1 MSDARRGP
9 GVGRGGGAAFVIALC
24 VVAWPVCAADPVEPT
39 LAEEAAFRTAVARVA
54 AAVVRIEPVASAEAP
69 GGAEAA
75 AGSGPSTGLIVVSE
89 PDAAWVLTTAFAVPG
104 DVVETVVVRADGGR
118 QAARVAG
125 RDESRGLVLLK
136 TQAVADLPALEPA
149 PRRELSAG
157 QWAIAVGRGWGQA
170 APSVAVGV
178 VSAIDR
184 AWGRAVQ
191 TDASVS
197 PANYGGPLVDI
208 AGRVIGILAPLPADT
223 AGMKLGTELYDAGI
237 GFAVPL
243 EDMLAVLPRLQRGEN
258 LATGILGITWR
269 SRDVVN
275 GEPVIASC
283 RQGSPAAL
291 AGLRP
296 GDRFVQ
302 IGDRPITR
310 IGEARHQIMP
320 RRAGEELAVVVERGA
335 DPRRIEARV
344 TLVDALPPW
353 RAAVIGMLPAATP
366 ADAEGVT
373 AEWLLPAGPA
383 VTAGLG
389 VGESIRA
396 VVLGGG
402 EADAGRVAVD
412 GAAALA
418 GALAGVA
425 PGDAVG
431 LEVVRDGQPRTLQV
445 TTAAAPAD
453 VPPAL
458 EGWQPA
464 ARDPLR
470 GPVDAAVVKLASP
483 EEPRPPLAVIPQA
496 GRKEPVGVLLYF
508 GVPHGPVAEAEAAP
522 WKAAAAAW
530 DVAVILP
537 GSVDPRQWGGDDLP
551 AIRRSLAAL
560 DAKRPIDPARIA
572 VAGRD
577 AGGGFAWFVADRLG
591 AAVSGVA
598 VIDAALPRTAK
609 LEPPE
614 PARSRWVLMGQGG
627 ESDVARRIAADRRR
641 LEAAGFPVGTVA
653 AEGAAPPADL
663 LCRWNVLLGLL

>member
-1 MSDARRGP
+1 MKGA
-9 GVGRGGGAAFVIALC
+9 GRGTWLWHEAGAALVIAVC
-24 VVAWPVCAADPVEPT
+24 CMTRTVCAADPGEPT
-39 LAEEAAFRTAVARVA
+39 LAEEAAFRAAVDRVA
-54 AAVVRIEPVASAEAP
+54 AAVVRIEPTASA
-69 GGAEAA
+69 AA
-75 AGSGPSTGLIVVSE
+75 AGGGEVAVGSGPSTGLVV
-89 PDAAWVLTTAFAVPG
+89 AAAADSAWILTTAFAVPG
-104 DVVETVVVRADGGR
+104 DVAEAVLVRADGGR

-125 RDESRGLVLLK
+125 RDESRGLVLLQ
-136 TQAVADLPALEPA
+136 TQAIADLPALEPA
-149 PRRELSAG
+149 PRRELAAG
-157 QWAIAVGRGWGQA
+157 QWSIAVGRGWDQA

-178 VSAIDR
+178 VSAVDR

-223 AGMKLGTELYDAGI
+223 AGMNLGTELYDAGI

-258 LATGILGITWR
+258 LAAGVLGITWR
-269 SRDVVN
+269 SRDVIN

-320 RRAGEELAVVVERGA
+320 RRAGEELAIVVERGA

-344 TLVDALPPW
+344 TLADALPPW
-353 RAAVIGMLPAATP
+353 RAAVIGVLPAAAP
-366 ADAEGVT
+366 AGAEGVT

-383 VTAGLG
+383 ATAGLG
-389 VGESIRA
+389 AGEIIRA
-396 VVLGGG
+396 VVLGGDAEG
-402 EADAGRVAVD
+402 AGRVVVD
-412 GAAALA
+412 GPNGLA
-418 GALAGVA
+418 GVLAGVA
-425 PGDAVG
+425 PGETVG
-431 LEVVRDGQPRTLQV
+431 LEVMRDGMPRTLPV
-445 TTAAAPAD
+445 TTAGAAAE
-453 VPPAL
+453 VPPVL
-458 EGWQPA
+458 EGRQPP

-483 EEPRPPLAVIPQA
+483 EEPRPPLAVIPHA
-496 GRKEPVGVLLYF
+496 GRKEPVGVVLYF
-508 GVPHGPVAEAEAAP
+508 GPPHGPVTEAEAAP
-522 WKAAAAAW
+522 WKAAAVAW

-537 GSVDPRQWGGDDLP
+537 GSVDPRLWSGDDLP

-577 AGGGFAWFVADRLG
+577 GGGGFAWFVADRLG
-591 AAVSGVA
+591 AAVTGVA
-598 VIDAALPRTAK
+598 VIDAALPRATK

-614 PARSRWVLMGQGG
+614 PGRSRWVLMGQGG
-627 ESDVARRIAADRRR
+627 EGDVARRIAADRRR

-653 AEGAAPPADL
+653 ADGAAPPADL